1 MLKLHSTDIY
11 IDTME
16 LGSSPS
22 GSDSEG
28 GSDIE
33 DGSDIEGESPIMTT
47 MPSGKPFSKE
57 VAAVLEAL
65 YKRGMTGWGKKH
77 SGDIEAAIT
86 STGLQLTQ
94 VKVC

>member
-1 MLKLHSTDIY
+1 
-11 IDTME
+11 ME
-16 LGSSPS
+16 LESSPS

-28 GSDIE
+28 
-33 DGSDIEGESPIMTT
+33 ESPAMTT
-47 MPSGKPFSKE
+47 VQTGKPFSKE

-65 YKRGMTGWGKKH
+65 YSRGMTGWGKKH
-77 SGDIEAAIT
+77 SADIETAIA

>member
-11 IDTME
+11 RGTMDTME

-33 DGSDIEGESPIMTT
+33 GESPIITT
-47 MPSGKPFSKE
+47 VQSGKPFSKE
-57 VAAVLEAL
+57 VAAVLESL
-65 YKRGMTGWGKKH
+65 YSRGMTGWGKKH
-77 SGDIEAAIT
+77 SGDIETAIA